1 MRIIT
6 LSREFGSGGREVG
19 KRLADELGFNY
30 YDREI
35 ITGIAKDTALD
46 EKFVAH
52 ALEKGVNLYPL
63 HYGVTFTIPAVN
75 REVIDVMVAQQKI
88 IKELASKGDCVI
100 VGRSADVILAD
111 EKPYNIFVN
120 ADMEAKIARCKL
132 RDGAEGL
139 TDKEIKRR
147 ITEIDKGRMDSRA
160 MFTSARWGDKLCY
173 NVMLNTTNADIKA
186 LIKPLS
192 ELALSYFTKK

>member
-1 MRIIT
+1 MKIVT
-6 LSREFGSGGREVG
+6 VSREFGSGGREFG

-30 YDREI
+30 FDKEI
-35 ITGIAKDTALD
+35 ITGIAKDTSLD

-63 HYGVTFTIPAVN
+63 HYGVTFSIPVVN

-88 IKELASKGDCVI
+88 IKELASNGDCVI

-111 EKPYNIFVN
+111 EKPYNIFVY
-120 ADMEAKIARCKL
+120 ADMDAKIARCRL

-139 TDKEIKRR
+139 TDKEIKKR
-147 ITEIDKGRMDSRA
+147 ITEIDKGRIDSRA
-160 MFTSARWGDKLCY
+160 MFTSARWGDKSCY
-173 NVMLNTTNADIKA
+173 NLMVNTTGVAIKF
-186 LIKPLS
+186 LVKPVA
-192 ELALSYFTKK
+192 ELANIYFMNR

>member
-1 MRIIT
+1 
-6 LSREFGSGGREVG
+6 
-19 KRLADELGFNY
+19 
-30 YDREI
+30 
-35 ITGIAKDTALD
+35 
-46 EKFVAH
+46 
-52 ALEKGVNLYPL
+52 
-63 HYGVTFTIPAVN
+63 
-75 REVIDVMVAQQKI
+75 MVAQQKI

-111 EKPYNIFVN
+111 EKPYNIFVY

-139 TDKEIKRR
+139 TDKEIKKR

-160 MFTSARWGDKLCY
+160 MFTSARWGDKSCY

>member
-111 EKPYNIFVN
+111 EKPYNIFVY
-120 ADMEAKIARCKL
+120 ADMETKLKRCRERQKEEEASL
-132 RDGAEGL
+132 S
-139 TDKEIKRR
+139 DKEFIKRIQKVEKNR
-147 ITEIDKGRMDSRA
+147 SR
-160 MFTSARWGDKLCY
+160 FYEFYTGQEWGCRKNYDFLVNTSHL
-173 NVMLNTTNADIKA
+173 DIKMLA
-186 LIKPLS
+186 KNLATLIKESNL
-192 ELALSYFTKK
+192 